1 MRNKMKSTN
10 NLTIGFIGLGKLG
23 LPVALAIETK
33 GHNVIGYDINP
44 DVAGYIRDKK
54 IPYSEICADDLL
66 PKSNIKFTEVENIVK
81 NSDIIFVP
89 VQTPHD
95 PLYEGCTRLP
105 ESRVDFN
112 YDALVA
118 AMKNL
123 SAEVEKNG
131 EEKIVVIISTVLP
144 GTIEKYIKPIL
155 SNKIKLCYNPF
166 FIAMGT
172 TIKDF
177 LHPEFV
183 LFGVDDPE
191 AAKFVESFYAT
202 LHNKKV
208 FKTSIKNA
216 ELIKVAYNTFIGMK
230 IVYAN
235 TMMEICHKIGADVD
249 SVIDAIC
256 LADERLISPK
266 YLRGG
271 MGDGGGCH
279 PRDNIAMS
287 WLSKTLN
294 LSHDYFQD
302 LMIAREDQTEWL
314 ANLCITENRK
324 VCILGKS
331 FKPETNIQTGSPA
344 ILLANILKEKG
355 IQVTQIDPHT
365 DGEKAFNEVFGSVD
379 NNTLF
384 FLGTQH
390 DYFKTLNYPKGSVVI
405 DPFRYMPNI
414 DGVKIIKI
422 GGENARNI

>member
-1 MRNKMKSTN
+1 MFGIGLDNIQELKMNKLN
-10 NLTIGFIGLGKLG
+10 IGFIGLGKLG
-23 LPVALAIETK
+23 LPVALAIEAK
-33 GHNVIGYDINP
+33 GHTVLGFDINP
-44 DVAGYIRDKK
+44 NVKKYIDNKK
-54 IPYSEICADDLL
+54 IPYQEIYVDELL
-66 PKSNIKFTEVENIVK
+66 PKSNIKFANVK
-81 NSDIIFVP
+81 DVVKESDIIFVP

-112 YDALVA
+112 YDALIS
-118 AMKNL
+118 AMKTL
-123 SAEVEKNG
+123 SDEVEKNG

-177 LHPEFV
+177 LNPEFV
-183 LFGVDDPE
+183 LFGVDDPD
-191 AAKFVESFYAT
+191 AAKFVEKFYSS

-235 TMMEICHKIGADVD
+235 TMMEICHKIGANVD
-249 SVIDAIC
+249 NVIDAIC
-256 LADERLISPK
+256 LADERLISSK

-294 LSHDYFQD
+294 LSHDYFED
-302 LMIAREDQTEWL
+302 LMVAREDQTEWL
-314 ANLCITENRK
+314 ANLCIEENRK

-344 ILLANILKEKG
+344 ILLGNILKEKG
-355 IQVTQIDPHT
+355 IEVIQADPHT
-365 DGEKAFNEVFGSVD
+365 DGDQNFINLFSSID
-379 NNTLF
+379 NDTVF

-390 DYFKTLNYPKGSVVI
+390 DYFKTLRYPEGSIII
-405 DPFRYMPNI
+405 DPFRYMPNVA
-414 DGVKIIKI
+414 GVKVIRI
-422 GGENARNI
+422 GD

>member
-1 MRNKMKSTN
+1 MKTAS
-10 NLTIGFIGLGKLG
+10 NLNIGFIGLGKLG
-23 LPVALAIETK
+23 LPVALAMETK
-33 GHNVIGYDINP
+33 GHNVMGFDINP
-44 DVAGYIRDKK
+44 EVKKYIETKK
-54 IPYSEICADDLL
+54 IPYNEIYVDDLL
-66 PKSNIKFTEVENIVK
+66 PKSNIQFTSVEEVVK
-81 NSDIIFVP
+81 TSDIIFVP

-95 PLYEGCTRLP
+95 PLYEGCTRIP
-105 ESRVDFN
+105 DTRVDFN
-112 YDALVA
+112 YDALVS

-123 SAEVEKNG
+123 SKVVDENNED
-131 EEKIVVIISTVLP
+131 KIVVIISTVLP
-144 GTIEKYIKPIL
+144 GTVEKYIKPIL
-155 SNKIKLCYNPF
+155 SKKIKLCYNPF

-177 LHPEFV
+177 LNPEFV

-191 AAKFVESFYAT
+191 AAEFVQKFYAT
-202 LHNKKV
+202 LHDKKV

-249 SVIDAIC
+249 NVIDAIC
-256 LADERLISPK
+256 LADERLISKK

-294 LSHDYFQD
+294 LSHDYFED

-314 ANLCITENRK
+314 ANLCLEQKRK
-324 VCILGKS
+324 ICILGKS
-331 FKPETNIQTGSPA
+331 FKPETNIQTGSPS
-344 ILLANILKEKG
+344 ILLYNILKEKG
-355 IQVTQIDPHT
+355 QDPIHIDPHT
-365 DGEKAFNEVFGSVD
+365 DGHEIFMETFTKLGNDYV
-379 NNTLF
+379 F

-390 DYFKTLNYPKGSVVI
+390 ESFKDLSYPEGSLII
-405 DPFRYMPNI
+405 DPFRYMPELKN
-414 DGVKIIKI
+414 VKIIKL
-422 GGENARNI
+422 GGINASNQ

>member
-1 MRNKMKSTN
+1 MNKLN
-10 NLTIGFIGLGKLG
+10 VGFIGLGKLG
-23 LPVALAIETK
+23 LPVALAIESK
-33 GHNVIGYDINP
+33 GHNVSGFDINP
-44 DVAGYIRDKK
+44 QVREYIQNKK
-54 IPYSEICADDLL
+54 IPYQELY
-66 PKSNIKFTEVENIVK
+66 VENLFPNSNLKFQEVSEVVK
-81 NSDIIFVP
+81 NSDIIFVS

-105 ESRVDFN
+105 DSRVDFN
-112 YDALVA
+112 YDALISA
-118 AMKNL
+118 IKTL
-123 SAEVEKNG
+123 SEEVEKNG
-131 EEKIVVIISTVLP
+131 KEKIVVIISTVLP
-144 GTIEKYIKPIL
+144 GTVDKYIKPIL

-177 LHPEFV
+177 LNPEFV
-183 LFGVDDPE
+183 LLGVADPE
-191 AAKFVESFYAT
+191 AAKFVENFYAT

-256 LADERLISPK
+256 LADERLISTK

-287 WLSKTLN
+287 WLSKLLN
-294 LSHDYFQD
+294 LSHDYFED

-314 ANLCITENRK
+314 ADLCISENRK

-355 IQVTQIDPHT
+355 VHVTQTDPHT
-365 DGEKAFNEVFGSVD
+365 DGEKAFNEMFSSIDGATV
-379 NNTLF
+379 F

-390 DYFKTLNYPKGSVVI
+390 DYFKTLNYPKGSIII

-414 DGVKIIKI
+414 PDVKIIKI
-422 GGENARNI
+422 GGNNASNI

>member
-1 MRNKMKSTN
+1 MKKIN
-10 NLTIGFIGLGKLG
+10 NLNIGFIGLGKLG
-23 LPVALAIETK
+23 LPVALAIESK
-33 GHNVIGYDINP
+33 GHNVMGYDINE
-44 DVAGYIRDKK
+44 DVKKYIENKK
-54 IPYSEICADDLL
+54 IPYHEICVDELL
-66 PKSNIKFTEVENIVK
+66 PKSNIKFMEASYIIK

-105 ESRVDFN
+105 KSRVNFN
-112 YDALVA
+112 YEALVA
-118 AMKNL
+118 AIKSL
-123 SAEVEKNG
+123 SDEVEKNK

-144 GTIEKYIKPIL
+144 GTIDKYIKPIL
-155 SNKIKLCYNPF
+155 SDKIKLCYNPF

-177 LHPEFV
+177 LNPEFV

-191 AAKFVESFYAT
+191 AAKFVESFYST
-202 LHNKKV
+202 IHNKKV

-235 TMMEICHKIGADVD
+235 TMMEICHKIGANVD
-249 SVIDAIC
+249 SVIDAIS
-256 LADERLISPK
+256 LANERLISTK

-287 WLSKTLN
+287 WLSKNLN
-294 LSHDYFQD
+294 LSHDYFED

-314 ANLCITENRK
+314 AELCIKQNRK
-324 VCILGKS
+324 ICILGKS
-331 FKPETNIQTGSPA
+331 FKPETNIQTGSPSV
-344 ILLANILKEKG
+344 LLANIIKEKG
-355 IQVTQIDPHT
+355 FQISHIDPHT
-365 DGEKAFNEVFGSVD
+365 DGQEKFISIFKSFD
-379 NNTLF
+379 KDTTF

-390 DYFKTLNYPKGSVVI
+390 DYFKTLNFPKGCIII
-405 DPFRYMPNI
+405 DPFRYMPDICDVNI
-414 DGVKIIKI
+414 LRI
-422 GGENARNI
+422 GG

>member
-1 MRNKMKSTN
+1 MKHFN
-10 NLTIGFIGLGKLG
+10 IGFIGLGKLG
-23 LPVALAIETK
+23 LPVALAVEAK
-33 GHNVIGYDINP
+33 GHTVYGYDIDP
-44 DVAGYIRDKK
+44 KVEGYLKNKK
-54 IPYSEICADDLL
+54 IPYTEIMVEDLL
-66 PKSNIKFTEVENIVK
+66 PKSHINFTSVFDVVK

-95 PLYEGCTRLP
+95 PLYEGCTRIP

-112 YDALVA
+112 YDALI
-118 AMKNL
+118 
-123 SAEVEKNG
+123 SALKTISTEVDKNG
-131 EEKIVVIISTVLP
+131 VDKIVVIISTVLP

-155 SNKIKLCYNPF
+155 SPKIKLCYNPF

-177 LHPEFV
+177 LNPEFV

-191 AAKFVESFYAT
+191 AAQFVESFYAT

-208 FKTSIKNA
+208 FRTNIKNA

-235 TMMEICHKIGADVD
+235 TMMEICHKIGANVD

-256 LADERLISPK
+256 LADERIISTK

-287 WLSKTLN
+287 WLSKNLN
-294 LSHDYFQD
+294 LSHDYFED

-314 ANLCITENRK
+314 ANLCVTENRK

-344 ILLANILKEKG
+344 ILLVNILKEKKVN
-355 IQVTQIDPHT
+355 VTQCDPHV
-365 DGEKAFNEVFGSVD
+365 DGEKTFNDIFESMD
-379 NNTLF
+379 SNTLF

-390 DYFKTLNYPKGSVVI
+390 DYFKDLDYPVGSIII

-422 GGENARNI
+422 GGENA

>member
-1 MRNKMKSTN
+1 MRNTMKSTN

-33 GHNVIGYDINP
+33 GHNVMGYDINP
-44 DVAGYIRDKK
+44 DVAGYIKDKK
-54 IPYSEICADDLL
+54 IPYSEIYADDLL
-66 PKSNIKFTEVENIVK
+66 PKSNIKFTEVADVVK

-105 ESRVDFN
+105 ESRFDFN

-123 SAEVEKNG
+123 SAEVENNG

-144 GTIEKYIKPIL
+144 GTVEKYIKPIL
-155 SNKIKLCYNPF
+155 SKKIKLCYNPF

-287 WLSKTLN
+287 WLSKILN
-294 LSHDYFQD
+294 LSHDYFED
-302 LMIAREDQTEWL
+302 LMVAREDQTEWL
-314 ANLCITENRK
+314 ANLCTAENRK

-355 IQVTQIDPHT
+355 VQITQTDPHT
-365 DGEKAFNEVFGSVD
+365 DGEKHFNDVFSSIDGDTV
-379 NNTLF
+379 F

-390 DYFKTLNYPKGSVVI
+390 DYFKTLNYPKGSIII

-414 DGVKIIKI
+414 DGVKIIRL
-422 GGENARNI
+422 GGGNASNI